1 MFAEHQFWIFHVQTQ
16 SYAEHKAL
24 DSVYEAI
31 GEYKDKIAER
41 VASFYPDCIK
51 DLAGDLPQPFRNYKS
66 KDEVVSELKNLI
78 DALNILFN
86 SAGVDS
92 DDEEES
98 QDACP
103 SDILNLKDELV
114 SELRQGVYMLTRL
127 S

>member
-24 DSVYEAI
+24 DSVYESI
-31 GEYKDKIAER
+31 GSFKDKIAER
-41 VASFYPDCIK
+41 VTSFYPDCIK

-66 KDEVVSELKNLI
+66 KEDTITELKNLI

-86 SAGVDS
+86 DEAVNGET
-92 DDEEES
+92 EEES
-98 QDACP
+98 QDAYP

>member
-24 DSVYEAI
+24 DSVYESI
-31 GEYKDKIAER
+31 GSFKDKIAER
-41 VASFYPDCIK
+41 VTSFYPDCIK

-66 KDEVVSELKNLI
+66 KEEVVAELKNLI

-86 SAGVDS
+86 DTSENGET
-92 DDEEES
+92 EEES
-98 QDACP
+98 QDVYP